1 MCIRDRLV
9 IFACDDN
16 DDRNNYQSEYD
27 RSAESIS
34 ISNASISTS
43 KEISEAEFND
53 TILNVTERK
62 VSKNAQLDI
71 SVKSLSESTAFINKN
86 VEDINGYIVS
96 SSSYT
101 PNTGY
106 ENKWARMSVRVPSD
120 SLDTFLDTIIGYANE
135 TVRQSI
141 YTQDITEQYIDVKAK
156 IESLESSEQ
165 RLTKLLNQTCLLYT
179 SPSPRDS

>member
-1 MCIRDRLV
+1 MIKLIIKFVSIGALLLV

-27 RSAESIS
+27 RSAESIG

-71 SVKSLSESTAFINKN
+71 SVKSLLLLRVMNILLSLNLFALPIKFLSP
-86 VEDINGYIVS
+86 
-96 SSSYT
+96 YT
-101 PNTGY
+101 
-106 ENKWARMSVRVPSD
+106 
-120 SLDTFLDTIIGYANE
+120 
-135 TVRQSI
+135 
-141 YTQDITEQYIDVKAK
+141 
-156 IESLESSEQ
+156 
-165 RLTKLLNQTCLLYT
+165 T
-179 SPSPRDS
+179 SNDLVIFF